1 MMKNAKNVLLSI
13 SMLAMFMGLF
23 VTGPF
28 THTAKA
34 SDVVIC
40 NCGLIWGKGCKA
52 DNYGARCNGPEEA
65 VCGLW
70 NHNCSDYEG
79 VD

>member
-28 THTAKA
+28 TPTAKA
-34 SDVVIC
+34 SDVVVC
-40 NCGLIWGKGCKA
+40 SCGLIWGKGCKA
-52 DNYGARCNGPEEA
+52 DNWGARCNGLNSPS
-65 VCGLW
+65 CSLW
-70 NHNCSDYEG
+70 DGNCEDVTVE
-79 VD
+79 